1 MGKVQGVKEKLQFPL
16 YDAFF
21 VPGPTN
27 GEPAKKFEEAMTDP
41 RVIRF
46 FVDVQNKTKLETN
59 LQAAGVLPSL
69 NTFEAR
75 AMRVVVSGLPRC
87 PQPGELQRPLQTLY
101 TMLQEYQAYYAARE
115 QQTRRTEGEDS
126 TKERPTSEDV
136 CNALRRLCALA
147 PDASTILAE
156 LIYNSVTT
164 LLVGE
169 KIMIEVPTFYFPA
182 GAGVSPGNGIVT
194 NHGEPDPMA
203 TFRFAEP
210 VCVDRNQN
218 FRVEMLFPR
227 GLPGQSI
234 PGKLATV
241 EGPLRIW
248 VLLDGYL
255 TRDVQ

>member
-1 MGKVQGVKEKLQFPL
+1 MARVQGVKEKLHSPL

-21 VPGPTN
+21 VPKHHT
-27 GEPAKKFEEAMTDP
+27 FEHEMTDK

-46 FVDVQNKTKLETN
+46 FMDVQNKTRLETN

-75 AMRVVVSGLPRC
+75 ALRVVVSNPPCYPEKESVYRELVKHVGRRFGSVDIASAEARKKGHENRPIDVSGLEPVD
-87 PQPGELQRPLQTLY
+87 ELQHLIDQVCRCSSAY
-101 TMLQEYQAYYAARE
+101 T
-115 QQTRRTEGEDS
+115 S
-126 TKERPTSEDV
+126 S
-136 CNALRRLCALA
+136 
-147 PDASTILAE
+147 ILSE

-169 KIMIEVPTFYFPA
+169 KTMIEMPTYFFPA
-182 GAGVSPGNGIVT
+182 GAGVSPGNGPVI

-203 TFRFAEP
+203 TFRFSEP
-210 VCVDRNQN
+210 VTIEPQQN

-227 GLPGQSI
+227 DVPGN
-234 PGKLATV
+234 LAGALG
-241 EGPLRIW
+241 ELRIW
-248 VLLDGYL
+248 VVLDGYL